1 MSESENSDGIIS
13 EKELIEL
20 VDLFAQFEGAPD
32 PFSKACK
39 EAKKEFQARIS
50 TIYFDRIESNPSFK
64 EVRSSQFH
72 SVIRNTCRGRLNAG
86 GSRYLCP

>member
-1 MSESENSDGIIS
+1 MPESENSDGIIS

-39 EAKKEFQARIS
+39 EAKNEFRARIS
-50 TIYFDRIESNPSFK
+50 AIYFDRIEPNPSFK
-64 EVRSSQFH
+64 EFKTSQFH
-72 SVIRNTCRGRLNAG
+72 SVIRNKCRDRLAAG
-86 GSRYLCP
+86 GSKYLCP